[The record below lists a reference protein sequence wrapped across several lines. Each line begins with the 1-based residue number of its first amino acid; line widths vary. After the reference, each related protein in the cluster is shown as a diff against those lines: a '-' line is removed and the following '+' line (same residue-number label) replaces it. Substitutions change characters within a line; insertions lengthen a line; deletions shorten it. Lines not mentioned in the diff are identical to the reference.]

1 MWCVCQLQRTKHVA
15 QKASVCVQAMQSF
28 VNSEMLVTYG
38 TSGSMQL
45 WDCSAM
51 SLTDS
56 GARDAIEVVHP
67 PLFTATSTN
76 GRLLASVAA
85 NSHTVVRDAMT
96 LSIIHEMPPRLGT
109 RVRSAAFSG
118 DCRLMAVVLQDSSIT
133 IWDITR
139 NEIMWQPQARGQ
151 MAAVDAHHV
160 GVNGCFLSE
169 VTSFALCQ
177 RVL

>member
-1 MWCVCQLQRTKHVA
+1 M
-15 QKASVCVQAMQSF
+15 QAF
-28 VNSEMLVTYG
+28 GNSEALVTYG

-51 SLTDS
+51 SLSDS
-56 GARDAIEVVHP
+56 GARETLEINNP
-67 PLFTATSTN
+67 PMFTATSAN

-85 NSHTVVRDAMT
+85 NSHTVLRDPST
-96 LSIIHEMPPRLGT
+96 LSIIHEMPPRLGS

-118 DCRLMAVVLQDSSIT
+118 DCKLMAVVLQDSSIT

-139 NEIMWQPQARGQ
+139 NEIMWQPQGRGM

-169 VTSFALCQ
+169 VRLPVILTC
-177 RVL
+177 